1 MDQRDFL
8 EARADR
14 LAAEIRGLRAAL
26 RGKLRELAAT
36 RADLY
41 RLIRRPVAPPAA
53 LILADA
59 DR

>member
-1 MDQRDFL
+1 MDQRDVL

-36 RADLY
+36 RTDLY
-41 RLIRRPVAPPAA
+41 RLIRRPASGPVA